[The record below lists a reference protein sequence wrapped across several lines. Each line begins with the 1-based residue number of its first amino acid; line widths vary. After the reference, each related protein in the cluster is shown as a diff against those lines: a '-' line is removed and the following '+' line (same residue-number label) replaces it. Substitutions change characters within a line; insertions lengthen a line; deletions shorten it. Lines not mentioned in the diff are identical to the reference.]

1 MSLFDY
7 WDLFGS
13 EILRLLWRHLIL
25 VAVSMAAAT
34 TVGVT
39 IGIAVAKDRRFGF
52 LVPIANTVQAAP
64 ELVLLAIAIP
74 FLGIG
79 FKAAL
84 IALFAKGVLPI
95 LRNTYSGLTQVDPA
109 TLEAARGMGFS
120 PRQRFLR
127 IELPLAAPAI
137 LTGVRVA
144 AVMLVSVLTLSAYI
158 SVDSLG
164 TLIVQGIAR
173 MDFNALFTGSALTAL
188 FAVVLN
194 YGLLIVEQRLARLTS
209 QPETS

>member
-1 MSLFDY
+1 MSLVDY

-13 EILRLLWRHLIL
+13 EILRLLWRHLLL
-25 VAVSMAAAT
+25 VAISVTAAAV
-34 TVGVT
+34 VGIA

-52 LVPIANTVQAAP
+52 LVPVANTVQAAP
-64 ELVLLAIAIP
+64 ELVLLALAIP

-95 LRNTYSGLTQVDPA
+95 LRNTYSGLAGVDPS
-109 TLEAARGMGFS
+109 TLEAARGMGFGAW
-120 PRQRFLR
+120 QRFLR
-127 IELPLAAPAI
+127 IELPLAVPAI
-137 LTGVRVA
+137 LAGVRVA

-158 SVDSLG
+158 GVDSLG

-194 YGLLIVEQRLARLTS
+194 YGLLMVEQRLAARS
-209 QPETS
+209 K

>member
-13 EILRLLWRHLIL
+13 EILRLLWRHLLL
-25 VAVSMAAAT
+25 VTFSVAAAT
-34 TVGVT
+34 ALGVV
-39 IGIAVAKDRRFGF
+39 IGVAVAKDRRFGF
-52 LVPIANTVQAAP
+52 LVPVANTLQAAP
-64 ELVLLAIAIP
+64 ELVLLALAIP
-74 FLGIG
+74 LFGIG

-95 LRNTYSGLTQVDPA
+95 LRNTYSGITGVEPS
-109 TLEAARGMGFS
+109 TLEAARGMGLSGLQQFT
-120 PRQRFLR
+120 R

-137 LTGVRVA
+137 LAGIRVA

-158 SVDSLG
+158 GVDSLG
-164 TLIVQGIAR
+164 TLIAQGIAR

-194 YGLLIVEQRLARLTS
+194 YGLLIVEQRLAARS
-209 QPETS
+209 K

>member
-13 EILRLLWRHLIL
+13 EILRLLWRHLLL
-25 VAVSMAAAT
+25 VTFSVAAAT
-34 TVGVT
+34 AVGVV
-39 IGIAVAKDRRFGF
+39 IGVAVAKDRRFGF
-52 LVPIANTVQAAP
+52 LVPVANTLQAAP
-64 ELVLLAIAIP
+64 ELVLLALAIP
-74 FLGIG
+74 LFGIG

-95 LRNTYSGLTQVDPA
+95 LRNTYSGITGVEPS
-109 TLEAARGMGFS
+109 TLEAARGMGLSGLQQFT
-120 PRQRFLR
+120 R

-137 LTGVRVA
+137 LAGIRVA

-158 SVDSLG
+158 GVDSLG
-164 TLIVQGIAR
+164 TLIAQGIAR

-194 YGLLIVEQRLARLTS
+194 YGLLIVEQRLAARS
-209 QPETS
+209 K

>member
-1 MSLFDY
+1 VSLFDY

-13 EILRLLWRHLIL
+13 EILRLLWRHLLL
-25 VAVSMAAAT
+25 VTFSVAAAT
-34 TVGVT
+34 ALGVV
-39 IGIAVAKDRRFGF
+39 IGVAVAKDRRFGF
-52 LVPIANTVQAAP
+52 LVPVANTLQAAP
-64 ELVLLAIAIP
+64 ELVLLALAIP
-74 FLGIG
+74 LFGIG

-95 LRNTYSGLTQVDPA
+95 LRNTYSGITGVEPS
-109 TLEAARGMGFS
+109 TLEAARGMGLSGLQQFT
-120 PRQRFLR
+120 R

-137 LTGVRVA
+137 LAGIRVA

-158 SVDSLG
+158 GVDSLG
-164 TLIVQGIAR
+164 TLIAQGIAR

-194 YGLLIVEQRLARLTS
+194 YGLLIAEQHLAARS
-209 QPETS
+209 K

>member
-13 EILRLLWRHLIL
+13 EILRLLWRHLLL
-25 VAVSMAAAT
+25 VTFSVAAAT
-34 TVGVT
+34 AVGVV
-39 IGIAVAKDRRFGF
+39 IGVAVPKDRHLGF
-52 LVPIANTVQAAP
+52 LVPVANTLQAAP
-64 ELVLLAIAIP
+64 ELVLLALAIP
-74 FLGIG
+74 LFGIG

-84 IALFAKGVLPI
+84 ITLFAKGVLPI
-95 LRNTYSGLTQVDPA
+95 LRNTYSGITGVEPS
-109 TLEAARGMGFS
+109 TLEAARGMGLSGLQQFT
-120 PRQRFLR
+120 R

-137 LTGVRVA
+137 LAGVRVA

-158 SVDSLG
+158 EVDSLG
-164 TLIVQGIAR
+164 TLIAQGIAR

-194 YGLLIVEQRLARLTS
+194 YGLLIVEQRLAARS
-209 QPETS
+209 K

>member
-13 EILRLLWRHLIL
+13 EILRLLWRHLLL
-25 VAVSMAAAT
+25 VTFSVAAAT
-34 TVGVT
+34 AVGVV
-39 IGIAVAKDRRFGF
+39 IGVAVPKDRHLGF
-52 LVPIANTVQAAP
+52 LVPVANTLQAAP
-64 ELVLLAIAIP
+64 ELVLLALAIP
-74 FLGIG
+74 LFGIG

-84 IALFAKGVLPI
+84 ITLFAKGVLPI
-95 LRNTYSGLTQVDPA
+95 LRNTYSGITGVEPS
-109 TLEAARGMGFS
+109 TLEAARGMGLSGLQQFT
-120 PRQRFLR
+120 R

-137 LTGVRVA
+137 LAGVRVA

-158 SVDSLG
+158 GVDSLG
-164 TLIVQGIAR
+164 TLIAQGIAR

-194 YGLLIVEQRLARLTS
+194 YGLLIVEQRLAARS
-209 QPETS
+209 K

>member
-1 MSLFDY
+1 VSLFDY

-13 EILRLLWRHLIL
+13 EILRLLWRHLLL
-25 VAVSMAAAT
+25 VTFSVAAAT
-34 TVGVT
+34 AVGVV
-39 IGIAVAKDRRFGF
+39 IGVAVAKDRRFGF
-52 LVPIANTVQAAP
+52 LVPVANTLQAAP
-64 ELVLLAIAIP
+64 ELVLLALAIP
-74 FLGIG
+74 LFGIG

-95 LRNTYSGLTQVDPA
+95 LRNTYSGITGVEPS
-109 TLEAARGMGFS
+109 TLEAARGMGLSSLQQFT
-120 PRQRFLR
+120 R

-137 LTGVRVA
+137 LAGIRVA

-158 SVDSLG
+158 GVDSLG
-164 TLIVQGIAR
+164 TLIAQGIAR

-194 YGLLIVEQRLARLTS
+194 YGLLIVEQRLAARS
-209 QPETS
+209 K

>member
-13 EILRLLWRHLIL
+13 EILRLLWRHLLL
-25 VAVSMAAAT
+25 VTFSVAAAT
-34 TVGVT
+34 AVGVV
-39 IGIAVAKDRRFGF
+39 IGVAVAKDRRFGF
-52 LVPIANTVQAAP
+52 LVPVANTLQAAP
-64 ELVLLAIAIP
+64 ELVLLALAIP
-74 FLGIG
+74 LFGIG

-95 LRNTYSGLTQVDPA
+95 LRNTYSGITGVEPS
-109 TLEAARGMGFS
+109 TLEAARGMGLSGLQQFT
-120 PRQRFLR
+120 R

-137 LTGVRVA
+137 LAGIRVA

-158 SVDSLG
+158 GVDSLG

-173 MDFNALFTGSALTAL
+173 MDFNALFTGSVLTAL

-194 YGLLIVEQRLARLTS
+194 YGLLIVEQRLAARFK
-209 QPETS
+209 

>member
-1 MSLFDY
+1 VSLFDY

-13 EILRLLWRHLIL
+13 EILRLLWRHLLL
-25 VAVSMAAAT
+25 VTFSVAAAT
-34 TVGVT
+34 AVGVV
-39 IGIAVAKDRRFGF
+39 IGVAVAKDRRFGF
-52 LVPIANTVQAAP
+52 LVPVANTLQAAP
-64 ELVLLAIAIP
+64 ELVLLALAIP
-74 FLGIG
+74 LFGIG

-95 LRNTYSGLTQVDPA
+95 LRNTYSGITGVEPS
-109 TLEAARGMGFS
+109 TLEAARGMGLSGLQQFT
-120 PRQRFLR
+120 R

-137 LTGVRVA
+137 LAGIRVA

-158 SVDSLG
+158 GVDSLG

-173 MDFNALFTGSALTAL
+173 MDFNALFTGSVLTAL

-194 YGLLIVEQRLARLTS
+194 YGLLIVEQRLAARS
-209 QPETS
+209 K

>member
-13 EILRLLWRHLIL
+13 EILRLLWRHLLL
-25 VAVSMAAAT
+25 VTFSVAAAT
-34 TVGVT
+34 AVGVV
-39 IGIAVAKDRRFGF
+39 IGVAVAKDRRFGF
-52 LVPIANTVQAAP
+52 LVPVANTLQAAP
-64 ELVLLAIAIP
+64 ELVLLALAIP
-74 FLGIG
+74 LFGIG

-95 LRNTYSGLTQVDPA
+95 LRNTYSGITGVEPS
-109 TLEAARGMGFS
+109 TLEAARGMGLSGLQQFT
-120 PRQRFLR
+120 R

-137 LTGVRVA
+137 LAGNRVA

-158 SVDSLG
+158 GVDSLG
-164 TLIVQGIAR
+164 TLIAQGIAR

-194 YGLLIVEQRLARLTS
+194 YGLLIVEQRLAARS
-209 QPETS
+209 K

>member
-13 EILRLLWRHLIL
+13 EILRLLWRHLLL
-25 VAVSMAAAT
+25 VTFSVAAAT
-34 TVGVT
+34 AVGVV
-39 IGIAVAKDRRFGF
+39 IGVAVAKDRHLGF
-52 LVPIANTVQAAP
+52 LVPVANTLQAAP
-64 ELVLLAIAIP
+64 ELVLLALAIP
-74 FLGIG
+74 LFGIG

-84 IALFAKGVLPI
+84 ITLFAKGVLPI
-95 LRNTYSGLTQVDPA
+95 LRNTYSGITGVEPS
-109 TLEAARGMGFS
+109 TLEAARGMGLSGLQQFT
-120 PRQRFLR
+120 R

-137 LTGVRVA
+137 LAGVRVA

-158 SVDSLG
+158 GVDSLG
-164 TLIVQGIAR
+164 TLIAQGIAR

-194 YGLLIVEQRLARLTS
+194 YGLLIVEQRLAARS
-209 QPETS
+209 K

>member
-1 MSLFDY
+1 VSLFDY

-13 EILRLLWRHLIL
+13 EILRLLWRHLLL
-25 VAVSMAAAT
+25 VTFSVAAAT
-34 TVGVT
+34 AVGVV
-39 IGIAVAKDRRFGF
+39 IGVAVAKDRRFGF
-52 LVPIANTVQAAP
+52 LVPVANTLQAAP
-64 ELVLLAIAIP
+64 ELVLLALAIP
-74 FLGIG
+74 LFGIG

-95 LRNTYSGLTQVDPA
+95 LRNTYSGITGVEPS
-109 TLEAARGMGFS
+109 TLEAARGMGLSGLQQFT
-120 PRQRFLR
+120 R

-137 LTGVRVA
+137 LAGIRVA

-158 SVDSLG
+158 GVDSLG
-164 TLIVQGIAR
+164 TLIAQGIAR

-194 YGLLIVEQRLARLTS
+194 YGLLIVEQRLAARS
-209 QPETS
+209 K